1 MFTLTYSTNK
11 QGSLK
16 MDYIKNILQ
25 VYKQCTDDEIAHGMR
40 WYAEAKE
47 KAYVICD
54 QYELPLHVVVGVI
67 AALSPTN
74 KWNMNLRNAEDM
86 CRIFTDGGYVED
98 CKPSTYKTMRDKA
111 WSILKSMPD
120 TKTEV
125 ATILNGLKITD
136 FFWCIMGD
144 DTCVIDGH
152 AWCIAN
158 YDRRKLQDVPNIGK
172 KLRQEL
178 QEAYVLA
185 AVEHGMKA
193 YQMQAATWVAWKRI
207 HNV

>member
-1 MFTLTYSTNK
+1 
-11 QGSLK
+11 
-16 MDYIKNILQ
+16 
-25 VYKQCTDDEIAHGMR
+25 
-40 WYAEAKE
+40 
-47 KAYVICD
+47 
-54 QYELPLHVVVGVI
+54 
-67 AALSPTN
+67 
-74 KWNMNLRNAEDM
+74 
-86 CRIFTDGGYVED
+86 
-98 CKPSTYKTMRDKA
+98 MRDKA
-111 WSILKSMPD
+111 WSILKAMPD
-120 TKTEV
+120 SETEV
-125 ATILNGLKITD
+125 ATILNGPKITD

-158 YDRRKLQDVPNIGK
+158 YNRRKLQLVPNIGK